1 MAQICSNRTAVGMT
15 DDARS
20 VPSCPNRLWIS
31 VDDTPRVWI
40 THVLRPQPTKT
51 MPSPMPIPDTERTRS
66 IGRDEPNERSVMNDA
81 MSINVDG
88 SPGLMGRVGQKL
100 CAAKE
105 RANKAVCLL
114 DVRMRLL
121 TAEPEKGAVT
131 AEYAVVLVAATAFAA
146 VLIAIVKSDV
156 VKTLLTGLIKKALSV
171 G

>member
-1 MAQICSNRTAVGMT
+1 
-15 DDARS
+15 
-20 VPSCPNRLWIS
+20 
-31 VDDTPRVWI
+31 
-40 THVLRPQPTKT
+40 
-51 MPSPMPIPDTERTRS
+51 
-66 IGRDEPNERSVMNDA
+66 MNDA

-114 DVRMRLL
+114 DARMR
-121 TAEPEKGAVT
+121 
-131 AEYAVVLVAATAFAA
+131 LVAATAFAA

>member
-1 MAQICSNRTAVGMT
+1 
-15 DDARS
+15 
-20 VPSCPNRLWIS
+20 
-31 VDDTPRVWI
+31 
-40 THVLRPQPTKT
+40 
-51 MPSPMPIPDTERTRS
+51 
-66 IGRDEPNERSVMNDA
+66 MNDA

-114 DVRMRLL
+114 DARMRLL

-131 AEYAVVLVAATAFAA
+131 AEYAVVLAATAFAA

>member
-1 MAQICSNRTAVGMT
+1 
-15 DDARS
+15 
-20 VPSCPNRLWIS
+20 
-31 VDDTPRVWI
+31 
-40 THVLRPQPTKT
+40 
-51 MPSPMPIPDTERTRS
+51 
-66 IGRDEPNERSVMNDA
+66 MNDA

-114 DVRMRLL
+114 DARMRLL

-131 AEYAVVLVAATAFAA
+131 AEYAVVLVAAFAA

>member
-1 MAQICSNRTAVGMT
+1 
-15 DDARS
+15 
-20 VPSCPNRLWIS
+20 
-31 VDDTPRVWI
+31 
-40 THVLRPQPTKT
+40 
-51 MPSPMPIPDTERTRS
+51 
-66 IGRDEPNERSVMNDA
+66 MNDA

-114 DVRMRLL
+114 DARMRLL
-121 TAEPEKGAVT
+121 AGGAPEPEKGAAT
-131 AEYAVVLVAATAFAA
+131 AEYAVVLVAAAALAA

>member
-1 MAQICSNRTAVGMT
+1 
-15 DDARS
+15 
-20 VPSCPNRLWIS
+20 
-31 VDDTPRVWI
+31 
-40 THVLRPQPTKT
+40 
-51 MPSPMPIPDTERTRS
+51 
-66 IGRDEPNERSVMNDA
+66 MNDA

-88 SPGLMGRVGQKL
+88 SPGLMGRVGQ
-100 CAAKE
+100 
-105 RANKAVCLL
+105 KAVCLL

>member
-1 MAQICSNRTAVGMT
+1 
-15 DDARS
+15 
-20 VPSCPNRLWIS
+20 
-31 VDDTPRVWI
+31 
-40 THVLRPQPTKT
+40 
-51 MPSPMPIPDTERTRS
+51 
-66 IGRDEPNERSVMNDA
+66 MNDA

-100 CAAKE
+100 CAAK
-105 RANKAVCLL
+105 KAVCRL
-114 DVRMRLL
+114 DARMRLL

>member
-1 MAQICSNRTAVGMT
+1 
-15 DDARS
+15 
-20 VPSCPNRLWIS
+20 
-31 VDDTPRVWI
+31 
-40 THVLRPQPTKT
+40 
-51 MPSPMPIPDTERTRS
+51 
-66 IGRDEPNERSVMNDA
+66 MNDA

-114 DVRMRLL
+114 DARMRLL
-121 TAEPEKGAVT
+121 TAEPEKAV
-131 AEYAVVLVAATAFAA
+131 
-146 VLIAIVKSDV
+146 VKSDV

>member
-1 MAQICSNRTAVGMT
+1 
-15 DDARS
+15 
-20 VPSCPNRLWIS
+20 
-31 VDDTPRVWI
+31 
-40 THVLRPQPTKT
+40 
-51 MPSPMPIPDTERTRS
+51 
-66 IGRDEPNERSVMNDA
+66 MNDA

-114 DVRMRLL
+114 DARMRLL
-121 TAEPEKGAVT
+121 TAEPEKG
-131 AEYAVVLVAATAFAA
+131 AVVLVAATAFAA

>member
-1 MAQICSNRTAVGMT
+1 
-15 DDARS
+15 
-20 VPSCPNRLWIS
+20 
-31 VDDTPRVWI
+31 
-40 THVLRPQPTKT
+40 
-51 MPSPMPIPDTERTRS
+51 
-66 IGRDEPNERSVMNDA
+66 MNDA
-81 MSINVDG
+81 MSIDVDG

-114 DVRMRLL
+114 DARMRLL
-121 TAEPEKGAVT
+121 TAEPEKG
-131 AEYAVVLVAATAFAA
+131 VAATAFAA

>member
-1 MAQICSNRTAVGMT
+1 
-15 DDARS
+15 
-20 VPSCPNRLWIS
+20 
-31 VDDTPRVWI
+31 
-40 THVLRPQPTKT
+40 
-51 MPSPMPIPDTERTRS
+51 
-66 IGRDEPNERSVMNDA
+66 MNDA

-114 DVRMRLL
+114 DARMRLL

-131 AEYAVVLVAATAFAA
+131 AEYAVVLVAATALAA
-146 VLIAIVKSDV
+146 VLLDIVKSAV
-156 VKTLLTGLIKKALSV
+156 VKTLLHGLIKKALRV

>member
-1 MAQICSNRTAVGMT
+1 
-15 DDARS
+15 
-20 VPSCPNRLWIS
+20 
-31 VDDTPRVWI
+31 
-40 THVLRPQPTKT
+40 
-51 MPSPMPIPDTERTRS
+51 
-66 IGRDEPNERSVMNDA
+66 MNDA

-114 DVRMRLL
+114 DARMRLL

-131 AEYAVVLVAATAFAA
+131 AEYAVAATAFAA

>member
-1 MAQICSNRTAVGMT
+1 
-15 DDARS
+15 
-20 VPSCPNRLWIS
+20 
-31 VDDTPRVWI
+31 
-40 THVLRPQPTKT
+40 
-51 MPSPMPIPDTERTRS
+51 
-66 IGRDEPNERSVMNDA
+66 MNDA

-114 DVRMRLL
+114 DARMRLL

-131 AEYAVVLVAATAFAA
+131 AEYAVVLVAGQAFAA
-146 VLIAIVKSDV
+146 VLVAIGKSGV
-156 VKTLLTGLIKKALSV
+156 GETPLAGLIKKALSV